1 MDIAMGY
8 IELFIHSHVAFGVR
22 DKGTGDKVVFLI
34 FEPFLTTKRT
44 TQIVSVNNQL
54 VAQLISAEGISVL

>member
-1 MDIAMGY
+1 MDIAMDY
-8 IELFIHSHVAFGVR
+8 IGLFIHSHVAFGVR

-34 FEPFLTTKRT
+34 FEPFLTMKRT

>member
-1 MDIAMGY
+1 MGY
-8 IELFIHSHVAFGVR
+8 TELFKHSHVAFGVR

-34 FEPFLTTKRT
+34 FEPFLTMKRT